1 MPGSI
6 KETAIEG
13 SSYKVTATFYDES
26 GNAVAPDTMTWT
38 LTDEDGSVVNARE
51 DVAVTDN
58 PLTSSMSIL
67 LQGDDLVVDGNDP
80 VKRIVTF
87 EGTYTSAD
95 FGAGLPLIDE
105 SVFTLIPI
113 TII

>member
-1 MPGSI
+1 MPGAI
-6 KETAIEG
+6 EETAIEQ
-13 SSYKVTATFYDES
+13 SSFKVTATFYDES

-38 LTDEDGSVVNARE
+38 LTDEGGSVVNSKE
-51 DVAVTDN
+51 DIVITTPQSTEN
-58 PLTSSMSIL
+58 IL
-67 LQGDDLVVDGNDP
+67 LQGDDLAVDGNDP

-87 EGTYTSAD
+87 EGTYTSSD

-105 SVFTLIPI
+105 SVFTIKPI

>member
-1 MPGSI
+1 MPGAI
-6 KETAIEG
+6 EETAIEQ
-13 SSYKVTATFYDES
+13 SSFKVTATFYDES

-38 LTDEDGSVVNARE
+38 LTDEGGSIVNSRLDVVIAAPQSTEN
-51 DVAVTDN
+51 
-58 PLTSSMSIL
+58 IL
-67 LQGDDLVVDGNDP
+67 LSGDDLAVDGNDP

-87 EGTYTSAD
+87 EGTYTSAE

-105 SVFTLIPI
+105 SVFTIKPI

>member
-13 SSYKVTATFYDES
+13 SSFKVTAVFYDES

-38 LTDEDGSVVNARE
+38 LTDEDGSVVNERE
-51 DVAVTDN
+51 DIAITD
-58 PLTSSMSIL
+58 PSSTESIL

-80 VKRIVTF
+80 VERIVTF

-95 FGAGLPLIDE
+95 FGAGLPLVDE
-105 SVFTLIPI
+105 SRFTLIPI
-113 TII
+113 IIN

>member
-13 SSYKVTATFYDES
+13 SSFKVTATFYDES
-26 GNAVAPDTMTWT
+26 GNAVAPATMTWT
-38 LTDEDGSVVNARE
+38 LTDEDGSVVNSRE
-51 DVAVTDN
+51 DIAITD
-58 PLTSSMSIL
+58 PSSTESIL
-67 LQGDDLVVDGNDP
+67 LQGDDLVVDGNDD

-95 FGAGLPLIDE
+95 FGAGLPLVDE
-105 SVFTLIPI
+105 SVFTLKPI